1 MSSNLNRDL
10 AEAYNQIRINEEQ
23 KYEKELN
30 EYVDYIFNDMINE
43 GYNITEEEVRQFCL
57 DEGIPGWGTIKT
69 FVSGAE
75 QGMKATAR
83 RQAAAER
90 LRQRLA
96 NRQAAANAQR
106 TANVQKAGD
115 TAGRVL
121 KTIQPTKKSTAT
133 GLAIG
138 TGEFALS
145 GQATGDGKS
154 VMANIPGA
162 VVGGIGRTI
171 QGVSGATLTKLGY
184 PGPEKIGTEL
194 RRFGN
199 WMSGQAHTP
208 TPGQTQPLPRQVRTE
223 RNPYGLQKQQ
233 QQNSSVDL
241 FDLVKGH
248 LLDEGYAETEEAA
261 YAIMSNMS
269 EEWKKNII
277 NKVSE
282 N

>member
-10 AEAYNQIRINEEQ
+10 AEAYNQIRINEER
-23 KYEKELN
+23 KYEELLN
-30 EYVDYIFNDMINE
+30 EYVDYIFSDMVNE
-43 GYNITEEEVRQFCL
+43 GYDITEEEVRQFCL
-57 DEGIPGWGTIKT
+57 DEGLPGWGLVKS
-69 FVSGAE
+69 FFGGASKGAAE
-75 QGMKATAR
+75 TAR
-83 RQAAAER
+83 RQQVLARAKRIQATRNAA
-90 LRQRLA
+90 Q
-96 NRQAAANAQR
+96 NAQNLDR
-106 TANVQKAGD
+106 INKAGE
-115 TAGRVL
+115 TTGRVL
-121 KTIQPTKKSTAT
+121 TTLKPGKRSTAA
-133 GLAIG
+133 GLALG
-138 TGEFALS
+138 TGEYALS

-162 VVGGIGRTI
+162 VVGGLGQAI
-171 QGVSGATLTKLGY
+171 QGASGATLSKVGY
-184 PGPEKIGTEL
+184 PGLEKIGTEM
-194 RRFGN
+194 RRLGN

-223 RNPYGLQKQQ
+223 RNPYGLQKQ
-233 QQNSSVDL
+233 SVDL

-261 YAIMSNMS
+261 HAIMSNMS